1 MEEVTSPASIIQVSP
16 HLREIVIFLLCA
28 VLVVPLFRRLKT
40 SPVLGYL
47 LVGAIIGP
55 YGLKAIA
62 DVEGARQLGE
72 FGVIFLLFT
81 IGLDLSFDRLRSMSR
96 LIFGLGG
103 LQVAAT
109 GLSIGAIAWAWGNPP
124 QAAIILG
131 VCLALSS
138 TAIITQLLIEKD
150 EFSSPFGRTVFAVL
164 LLQDLAV
171 VPLLIAVNAL
181 GAGTEP
187 LPIDLIFAFGKSVMA
202 IAVIILIGRLTL
214 RPLFRMVAGAHSPEL
229 LMAMTLLAILATAI
243 GTGLAGLPM
252 ALGAFLAG
260 MLLAET
266 EFRHQVEADIQPFKG
281 LLLGL
286 FFIGVGMGIDFS
298 AVLDRAF
305 LVGASV
311 IGLILLKVI
320 IFAVAGWLFNL
331 PRPVILRGSLLLG
344 PGGEFALLAIGA
356 TLAAGVLDQGTGQ
369 FMMIVAALS
378 MALTPLMLPLGH
390 WLERQTRP
398 AAEQQETYLSSINP
412 DALQGHVIIAGFGR
426 VGQTIAALL
435 TMQKAPYL
443 ALDIDPLASK
453 KQRLAG
459 MPIYY
464 GDVERTEVLEQLG
477 IGTAAALVLTIDKPL
492 TAKKTLAAIRTRWP
506 DIPVYVRARDA
517 SHSRELELLGAT
529 GIVPETLEAS
539 LALAGQV
546 LRGIGTPMDAVNIL
560 INRIR
565 DEDYAGIESIGKDTQ
580 DRGQKTEIKKTEGG

>member
-1 MEEVTSPASIIQVSP
+1 MEVPASFLSSMHASP
-16 HLREIVIFLLCA
+16 HLREVIVFLLSA

-55 YGLKAIA
+55 FGLKAIS
-62 DVEGARQLGE
+62 DVEGARLLGE

-81 IGLDLSFDRLRSMSR
+81 IGLDLSLERLGGMSR

-103 LQVAAT
+103 AQVVVT
-109 GLSIGAIAWAWGNPP
+109 GLTIGAIAWAWGNPP

-138 TAIITQLLIEKD
+138 TAIITQLLIEND
-150 EFSSPFGRTVFAVL
+150 EFSSPFGRAVFAVL

-171 VPLLIAVNAL
+171 VPLLVTVNAL
-181 GAGTEP
+181 STGVEP
-187 LPIDLIFAFGKSVMA
+187 IPVDLILSLLKS
-202 IAVIILIGRLTL
+202 IAVVVIIIIIGRLTL

-243 GTGLAGLPM
+243 GTELVGLSM

-305 LVGASV
+305 LIGVSV
-311 IGLILLKVI
+311 LGLIFIKVT
-320 IFAVAGWLFNL
+320 IFLCLGHLFRL
-331 PRPVILRGSLLLG
+331 PRPVSLRGALLLG
-344 PGGEFALLAIGA
+344 PGGEFALLVIGA
-356 TLAAGVLDQGTGQ
+356 TMAAGVLAPAVGQ

-378 MALTPLMLPLGH
+378 MAVTPLMMPTGQ
-390 WLERQTRP
+390 WLVHKWRGRIEKTYVAFP
-398 AAEQQETYLSSINP
+398 AAASHDLH
-412 DALQGHVIIAGFGR
+412 DHVIIAGFGR
-426 VGQTIAALL
+426 VGQTIAAIL
-435 TMQKAPYL
+435 TTQKVPYV
-443 ALDIDPLASK
+443 ALDLNPPATSARQQAD
-453 KQRLAG
+453 Q
-459 MPIYY
+459 PIYY
-464 GDVERTEVLEQLG
+464 GDVERTEVLEQVG
-477 IGTAAALVLTIDKPL
+477 IAKAAALVLTIDTPQ
-492 TAKKTLAAIRTRWP
+492 TAKRALAAIRARWP
-506 DIPVYVRARDA
+506 DIPVFVRAHDSTHLRQ
-517 SHSRELELLGAT
+517 LEILGAT
-529 GIVPETLEAS
+529 GVVPETLEAS

-546 LRGIGTPMDAVNIL
+546 LNGIGTPMDAVNIL
-560 INRIR
+560 ISRIR
-565 DEDYAGIESIGKDTQ
+565 SEHYADIESIGVPKRET
-580 DRGQKTEIKKTEGG
+580 